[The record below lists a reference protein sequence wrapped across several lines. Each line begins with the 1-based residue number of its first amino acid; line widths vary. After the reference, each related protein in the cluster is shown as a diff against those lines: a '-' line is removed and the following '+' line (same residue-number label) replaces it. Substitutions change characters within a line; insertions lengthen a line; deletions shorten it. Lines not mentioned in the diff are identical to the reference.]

1 MNRLALVRRPHCEAF
16 LGPNR
21 RKQEMNRNITTEP
34 LTPEAFGPFG
44 DILDAIGEPDRVIN
58 EGRCLRYHDRAKLA
72 FLNGR
77 AGISLF
83 DAQSRQL
90 PLKLEMVERHPDGS
104 QAFLPLTMVPFL
116 VVVAE
121 DVDGS
126 PGTPRAFVARPGQGV
141 NYLRNVWHGVLMP
154 LASPAVFA
162 VVDRIGE
169 GPNLEEC

>member
-1 MNRLALVRRPHCEAF
+1 LNRLALVRRPHCEAF

-116 VVVAE
+116 VVVAV
-121 DVDGS
+121 DVAGS

-141 NYLRNVWHGVLMP
+141 NYLRHVWHGVLMP

>member
-1 MNRLALVRRPHCEAF
+1 
-16 LGPNR
+16 
-21 RKQEMNRNITTEP
+21 MNRNITTEP

-72 FLNGR
+72 FVNGR

-121 DVDGS
+121 DVDGV

-162 VVDRIGE
+162 VVDRIGD
-169 GPNLEEC
+169 GPNLEEHWYTEPWMVLRDVS